1 MKFKINRDH
10 FANGLQL
17 VTSVVGVRKTMQILQ
32 NVLIEA
38 SNGKVS
44 LITTNLDLGVRCSVK
59 ADVSEEGSITL
70 PVRELGNI
78 VRQLAGMEVSVE
90 CTEGNRATIST
101 RGSLFHIMG
110 IESKEF
116 PPLPALDKLNQYDLS
131 RVELTQMLKNVS
143 YAQSVNEER
152 YMLRGVFF
160 SFADDKLTL
169 VATDGRRL
177 AVTEREMTV
186 SKDSGGEFILPASTV
201 SELMKMPPLGDMVKV
216 SFNERQVAF
225 EMKISDVGSDAS
237 DEEKAAGKGFV
248 DSIYL
253 VSKVVEGR
261 YPNYKQVI
269 PAEVFEKSEVEREL
283 LQECITRAALVS
295 DEKVTLSIKS
305 GELEITGQSTVGDSR
320 ETMGIDYEGAEVTV
334 SFNPGFACDP
344 LKALTKDK
352 VILEFRDEISP
363 GIFRTDAPKEDDQ
376 ISFLCVIMPIRSD

>member
-38 SNGKVS
+38 SDGKVS
-44 LITTNLDLGVRCSVK
+44 LLTTNLDLGIRCSVK
-59 ADVSEEGSITL
+59 ADVSEPGSITL
-70 PVRELGNI
+70 PVRELGSI

-90 CTEGNRATIST
+90 CPEGHRASIST
-101 RGSLFHIMG
+101 RGSLFHVMG
-110 IESKEF
+110 IDSKEF
-116 PPLPALDKLNQYDLS
+116 PPLPALDKLSQYDLS
-131 RVELTQMLKNVS
+131 RNELTQMLRNVS

-152 YMLRGVFF
+152 YMLRGVYF
-160 SFADDKLTL
+160 SFADEKLTL

-177 AVTEREMTV
+177 AVTERAMKIPEG
-186 SKDSGGEFILPASTV
+186 SGGDFILPANTV
-201 SELMKMPPLGDMVKV
+201 SELEKMPPLGEKVKV

-225 EMKISDVGSDAS
+225 EMKVSEIDGDAS
-237 DEEKAAGKGFV
+237 EEEKVAGKGFV

-269 PAEVFEKSEVEREL
+269 PTETFEKSEVEREL

-295 DEKVTLSIKS
+295 DEKVTFSIKS
-305 GELEITGQSTVGDSR
+305 GEMEITGQSTLGDAR
-320 ETMGIDYEGAEVTV
+320 ETMAIKYEGSDVTV
-334 SFNPGFACDP
+334 SYNPAFACDP
-344 LKALTKDK
+344 LKALSKDK

-363 GIFRTDAPKEDDQ
+363 GIFRTDGPTEADPV
-376 ISFLCVIMPIRSD
+376 SFLCVIMPIRSD